1 MIYKCFYVYYL
12 LMVIKEV
19 FINCEKNKNLMK
31 IIDRFSEGLKY
42 ALTGSNSRIKDL
54 ESELERSIETANVD
68 YKTGLYNQRGF
79 DDLVNRE
86 LRRGLRDNGRIKVQM
101 IYFDLDNFKKV
112 NDVYGHKIGDRTL
125 RGFSKIL
132 LRSCRTEDIVAR
144 IGGDEFVYFAAHHDE
159 SDYND
164 LIPKL
169 IPLVRQYN
177 LINGLK
183 GGVELDFSYGIF
195 AQNFRLG
202 DLGKNR
208 AKIDETLNALN
219 RIWLNIADQ
228 NMYEMKRRKKIHIVE
243 PKSAK
248 A

>member
-1 MIYKCFYVYYL
+1 
-12 LMVIKEV
+12 
-19 FINCEKNKNLMK
+19 MK
-31 IIDRFSEGLKY
+31 IEDRFYDGLKY
-42 ALTGSNSRIKDL
+42 ILTGSNSRIKDL
-54 ESELERSIETANVD
+54 ESQLEQLMGMANID

-86 LRRGLRDNGRIKVQM
+86 LRRGLRDDGRINIQM
-101 IYFDLDNFKKV
+101 IYFDLDNFKNI
-112 NDVYGHKIGDRTL
+112 NDFNGHNIGDKVL
-125 RGFSKIL
+125 RDFSRML
-132 LRSCRTEDIVAR
+132 FDSCRREDIVAR
-144 IGGDEFVYFAAHHDE
+144 IGGDEFAYFAAYHDKTR
-159 SDYND
+159 YND

-169 IPLVRQYN
+169 IPLVKQYN
-177 LINGLK
+177 LINSFK
-183 GGVELDFSYGIF
+183 GGVKLDFSYGTVI
-195 AQNFRLG
+195 QNFHQGNLE
-202 DLGKNR
+202 KNR